1 MMRSVY
7 KTSISYNIIS
17 FNLDD
22 AEILKAEVA
31 AAAHINPI

>member
-1 MMRSVY
+1 MMY
-7 KTSISYNIIS
+7 ETSISYNIIS

-31 AAAHINPI
+31 PATDIDPI